1 MRIPTDQ
8 LQTCPINSEIYRESD
23 VQDLMN
29 SILEVGLLQPLV
41 VTPEKTIISGHR
53 RFSAI
58 RSLGWTEVECEVKEI
73 PEDLIDVHIVLY
85 NQGRNKVASEILRE
99 IKILYSNLWIG
110 SGNNKGGG
118 RNTQMRDVIS
128 EKMGISSGS
137 IHKLLYIEEHQ
148 SGLLKL
154 IDDGDMSINGAYKET
169 KRQMNF
175 ISLSEYVYERKKNVP
190 LNIEN
195 LNIYN
200 KTSEDMSEVGNA
212 SVQTI
217 VTSPPYYNK
226 RTYGVDGQI
235 GWESSIEEHLERLMT
250 VMSECKRVLKENG
263 SLFLVIGDSYDENGS
278 LRQIPNRLSTRMAD
292 DGWILRNTL
301 IWYKTNAKPENG
313 RIKRWGTSYEYIFFF
328 VRSMDYSFDMDKIRV
343 PYTTEPTR
351 HAPRHHKTNTST
363 FMNQQTNLQHPLGR
377 VPRDFIEDDVIKTSF
392 NQKEKFVP
400 DENLEHGATFPEKL
414 IRPFILATS
423 KENDLVLDP
432 FIGSG
437 TTAKVSLENGR
448 KCVGY
453 DILPVFV
460 DTSYQ
465 RCGQATKD
473 ETVQLM

>member
-1 MRIPTDQ
+1 MG
-8 LQTCPINSEIYRESD
+8 
-23 VQDLMN
+23 DLVN
-29 SILEVGLLQPLV
+29 SICEVGLLQPIV
-41 VTPEKTIISGHR
+41 VTPDNTIISGHR
-53 RFSAI
+53 RFKSI
-58 RSLGWTEVECEVKEI
+58 QSLGWTEVECEVKDI
-73 PEDLIDVHIVLY
+73 PEDQIDVHIVLY
-85 NQGRNKVASEILRE
+85 NQGRNKVATEILRE
-99 IKILYSNLWIG
+99 IKILYSNLWVG

-128 EKMGISSGS
+128 QKMGISSGS

-148 SGLLKL
+148 PELLKL

-169 KRQMNF
+169 KRQMNI

-250 VMSECKRVLKENG
+250 VMSECKRVLSENG

-278 LRQIPNRLSTRMAD
+278 LRQIPNRLSIRMAD

-328 VRSMDYSFDMDKIRV
+328 VRSMDYWFDMDKIRV

-414 IRPFILATS
+414 IKPFILATS

-453 DILPVFV
+453 DISPVFV

>member
-8 LQTCPINSEIYRESD
+8 LHTCPVNSEIYRESD

-29 SILEVGLLQPLV
+29 SISEVGLLQPLV

-53 RFSAI
+53 RYSAI
-58 RSLGWTEVECEVKEI
+58 RSLGWTEVECEVKDI
-73 PEDLIDVHIVLY
+73 PPDQIDVHIVLY
-85 NQGRNKVASEILRE
+85 NQGRNKVATEILRE

-128 EKMGISSGS
+128 QKMGISSGS

-148 SGLLKL
+148 PELLKL

-169 KRQMNF
+169 KRQMNI

-278 LRQIPNRLSTRMAD
+278 LRQIPNRLSTRMSD

-453 DILPVFV
+453 EISPVFV

-465 RCGQATKD
+465 RCGQVK
-473 ETVQLM
+473 VIRI

>member
-8 LQTCPINSEIYRESD
+8 LHTCPVNSEIYRETD
-23 VQDLMN
+23 VLDLMN
-29 SILEVGLLQPLV
+29 SISEVGLLQPLV
-41 VTPEKTIISGHR
+41 VTPDKTIISGHR
-53 RFSAI
+53 RYSAI
-58 RSLGWTEVECEVKEI
+58 RSLGWTEVECEIKDI
-73 PEDLIDVHIVLY
+73 PPDQIDVHIVLY

-148 SGLLKL
+148 PDLLKL

-169 KRQMNF
+169 KRQMNI

-235 GWESSIEEHLERLMT
+235 GWESSIEEHLGRLMT

-278 LRQIPNRLSTRMAD
+278 LRQIPNLLSIRMAD

-328 VRSMDYSFDMDKIRV
+328 VRSMDYWFDMDKIRV

-414 IRPFILATS
+414 IKPFILSTS
-423 KENDLVLDP
+423 KENDLILDP
-432 FIGSG
+432 FMGSG

-453 DILPVFV
+453 DISPVFV
-460 DTSYQ
+460 DTCYQ
-465 RCGQATKD
+465 RCGQVNEI
-473 ETVQLM
+473 ETAQIL

>member
-8 LQTCPINSEIYRESD
+8 LQTCPVNSEIYRESD

-29 SILEVGLLQPLV
+29 SISEVGLLQPLV
-41 VTPEKTIISGHR
+41 VTPDKTIISGHR

-58 RSLGWTEVECEVKEI
+58 RSLGWTEVECEIKEI
-73 PEDLIDVHIVLY
+73 PEDQIDVHIVLY

-128 EKMGISSGS
+128 QKMGISSGS

-148 SGLLKL
+148 PELLKL

-169 KRQMNF
+169 KRQMNI

-226 RTYGVDGQI
+226 RTYGDGQI

-250 VMSECKRVLKENG
+250 VMSECKRVLSENG

-278 LRQIPNRLSTRMAD
+278 LRQIPNRLSTRMSD

-328 VRSMDYSFDMDKIRV
+328 VRSMDYWFDMDKIRV

-414 IRPFILATS
+414 IKPFILATS

-448 KCVGY
+448 TCVGY
-453 DILPVFV
+453 EISPVFV

-465 RCGQATKD
+465 RCGK
-473 ETVQLM
+473 VKVIRI